1 MKFSFEPPFTY
12 IVVGNSGSGKTT
24 LINYLLKSTFIPMFK
39 KNIFIMSPTMK
50 YSGDFKDYRDKVEDP
65 KKRKHDDGQHFY
77 DEWEP
82 DVIQEII
89 QTQQENILEH
99 GKDKT
104 PHVLLIVD
112 DLLEVLHTSSIIDK
126 LFFKARHFKISTIL
140 LFQKMKGLSR
150 VCRINC
156 KYLTFF
162 RTANE
167 SELEDIMDEFFSK
180 TQKKRLQPLV
190 LEWFQQPWSFIHM
203 DLKTQNFEDRLHFGK
218 DKKLIEKVS
227 S

>member
-1 MKFSFEPPFTY
+1 MRFSFEPPFTY

-24 LINYLLKSTFIPMFK
+24 LINYLLKDVFIPMFK

-50 YSGDFKDYRDKVEDP
+50 YSGDFQDYREKIEN
-65 KKRKHDDGQHFY
+65 KKKHSKDDGQHFF
-77 DEWEP
+77 DDWEP

-89 QTQQENILEH
+89 TTQQENILEH
-99 GKDKT
+99 GKDNT

-112 DLLEVLHTSSIIDK
+112 DLLEVLHTSNIIDK

-180 TQKKRLQPLV
+180 TQKKRLQPLI
-190 LEWFQQPWSFIHM
+190 LDWFNHPWSFIHM

-218 DKKLIEKVS
+218 DKKLIEKVQS
-227 S
+227 